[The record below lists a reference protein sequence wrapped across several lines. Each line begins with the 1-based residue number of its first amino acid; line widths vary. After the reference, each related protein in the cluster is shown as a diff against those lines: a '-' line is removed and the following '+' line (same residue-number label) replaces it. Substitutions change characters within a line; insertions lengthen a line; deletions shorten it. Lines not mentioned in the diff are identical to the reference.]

1 MLFFEALLNW
11 YMIRRENT
19 ISWWNPQNQ
28 GTHDSGYEIT
38 MLSTPS
44 RPSSIAVVIMLVV
57 CCSPLKWLLYWIC
70 FCLSETYKEYTR
82 YYACRSLP
90 WTIQAI
96 SPHCITFLEWQTT
109 IYIQR
114 TFRDTVLWSS
124 LRERPCFPGARS
136 CSRWRSSWTLEWK
149 WTKIIAFKKH
159 LWCKQSREAV
169 KDCKVSTWIW
179 TKHFSNQ

>member
-38 MLSTPS
+38 MLSTPT

-82 YYACRSLP
+82 YCACRSLP

-109 IYIQR
+109 ILYSEDFSWHRFVKLLKR
-114 TFRDTVLWSS
+114 TPLFSRSKELFS
-124 LRERPCFPGARS
+124 LTFHLNARV
-136 CSRWRSSWTLEWK
+136 EM
-149 WTKIIAFKKH
+149 
-159 LWCKQSREAV
+159 
-169 KDCKVSTWIW
+169 
-179 TKHFSNQ
+179 NQNNRF